1 MVRITVASML
11 AVHQGK
17 SRVMLRPAGLLGGE
31 YMAASC
37 AKALRKKFWLHHI
50 WGFGEIFAT
59 RCLHPVTLALGHD
72 GSSPATVGVA
82 SGWEPGELMAVQV
95 A

>member
-1 MVRITVASML
+1 
-11 AVHQGK
+11 
-17 SRVMLRPAGLLGGE
+17 MLRPAGLIGGE
-31 YMAASC
+31 HMAASC

-50 WGFGEIFAT
+50 WGSREIFAT

-72 GSSPATVGVA
+72 GSSPLDRCGIGLGAR
-82 SGWEPGELMAVQV
+82 ELMMVGWQQV

>member
-11 AVHQGK
+11 AVQQGK
-17 SRVMLRPAGLLGGE
+17 SRLMLRPAGLIGGE

-59 RCLHPVTLALGHD
+59 RCLHLVTLAL
-72 GSSPATVGVA
+72 P
-82 SGWEPGELMAVQV
+82 WP
-95 A
+95 